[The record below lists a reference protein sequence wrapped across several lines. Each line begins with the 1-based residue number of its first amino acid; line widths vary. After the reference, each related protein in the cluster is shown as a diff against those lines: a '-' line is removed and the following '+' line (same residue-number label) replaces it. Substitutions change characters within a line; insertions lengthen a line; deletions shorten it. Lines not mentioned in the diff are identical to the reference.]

1 MHLGYLVF
9 IGDTSNCGCFGEM
22 IAMSPLESLGKNGVL
37 LVINGFLLRYKY
49 KFGRKSWL
57 TWALL
62 PALFAAAVFVWPIQT
77 EPDEVVAK
85 FPAFE
90 NSAEIDFTEGNYLVA
105 VLNLSCEHCQ
115 EAAQELAE
123 LQRNGADLPQVV
135 ALFFE
140 EGGTTVEQFNI
151 LTNSD
156 FPYQMI
162 DVNTFFDLIG
172 SAPPRVYWVKN
183 GKMMQFWDTEIAKGI
198 QMAFS
203 P

>member
-1 MHLGYLVF
+1 
-9 IGDTSNCGCFGEM
+9 M
-22 IAMSPLESLGKNGVL
+22 ISMTPLASLGKNAVL
-37 LVINGFLLRYKY
+37 LAVNGFLLRYKY
-49 KFGRKSWL
+49 KFGKKSWL

-77 EPDEVVAK
+77 EPDEVVSK
-85 FPAFE
+85 LPAFE
-90 NSAEIDFTEGNYLVA
+90 NTSEIDFATGNYLVA

-123 LQRNGADLPQVV
+123 LQRAGAALPQIV

-140 EGGTTVEQFNI
+140 EGDTTVAEFNSI
-151 LTNSD
+151 TNSD
-156 FPYQMI
+156 YPYQMI

-183 GKMMQFWDTEIAKGI
+183 GKMMQFWDTEISEGI
-198 QMAFS
+198 QTTFA